1 MSFKSSPGSVL
12 RGGEGGLDLWVP
24 LPCGLTLCLMVQPSS
39 LPLSSPSALG
49 LGPLCPA
56 GDPGPGLSSGLQV
69 AHEGSLGSTRPPSLL
84 WADPLPPR
92 PPCWGACRRRLRPP
106 LSRLGPLAQPVHW
119 DHCSSPALGLR
130 VSSWSGSPPSTLHPA
145 SGSRWPVGHVSV
157 PFSSCSGLLHKPR
170 DLTRF
175 LTTSS
180 IVPCVPRSGPPPR
193 ALSPFQ
199 GHVLKVYASIPGL
212 CPQSRV
218 MSSVQSQS
226 PFQGHVPS
234 PGLIQPF
241 RKLSPFQ
248 PPPPVCDL
256 FRGHGS
262 VPRSRLWFESFC
274 LARPWKSALF
284 DSSSQGMADLCLD
297 CRPELESPSS
307 ERSAGP
313 ARGSVYSRASAA
325 EGPACGIPC
334 R

>member
-1 MSFKSSPGSVL
+1 
-12 RGGEGGLDLWVP
+12 
-24 LPCGLTLCLMVQPSS
+24 MVQPSS

-56 GDPGPGLSSGLQV
+56 GDPPALGSPAGFRWLT
-69 AHEGSLGSTRPPSLL
+69 EGSLGSPVPALGRPFTPAATLLGSLQETPPAALEQARPP
-84 WADPLPPR
+84 
-92 PPCWGACRRRLRPP
+92 GTACP
-106 LSRLGPLAQPVHW
+106 LGPLLFP
-119 DHCSSPALGLR
+119 SPGPR

-226 PFQGHVPS
+226 PFQGHVSS

-241 RKLSPFQ
+241 RKFSPFQ

-262 VPRSRLWFESFC
+262 VPRSRLC
-274 LARPWKSALF
+274 L
-284 DSSSQGMADLCLD
+284 
-297 CRPELESPSS
+297 SPSVWHVLGNLPCLTPALK
-307 ERSAGP
+307 ERLIYA
-313 ARGSVYSRASAA
+313 
-325 EGPACGIPC
+325 
-334 R
+334 

>member
-1 MSFKSSPGSVL
+1 MALG
-12 RGGEGGLDLWVP
+12 
-24 LPCGLTLCLMVQPSS
+24 
-39 LPLSSPSALG
+39 PSAQLVIPRPWA
-49 LGPLCPA
+49 LQRA
-56 GDPGPGLSSGLQV
+56 SG
-69 AHEGSLGSTRPPSLL
+69 GSRRGRSAPPSLL

-241 RKLSPFQ
+241 RKFSPFQ

-262 VPRSRLWFESFC
+262 VPRSRLC
-274 LARPWKSALF
+274 L
-284 DSSSQGMADLCLD
+284 
-297 CRPELESPSS
+297 SPSVWHVL
-307 ERSAGP
+307 GNLPCLTP
-313 ARGSVYSRASAA
+313 ALKEWLIYA
-325 EGPACGIPC
+325 
-334 R
+334 